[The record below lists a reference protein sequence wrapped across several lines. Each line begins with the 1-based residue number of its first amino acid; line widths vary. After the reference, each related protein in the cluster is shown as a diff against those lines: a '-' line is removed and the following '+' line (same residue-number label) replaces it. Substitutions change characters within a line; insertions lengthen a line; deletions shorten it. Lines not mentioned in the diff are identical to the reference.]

1 MARGCISA
9 LTGLEFREAENHFEA
24 QGAKDAVVSAA
35 GALNTLA
42 PSLLKI
48 QSSNAEQEEATEEL
62 DVDYNDAPLEI
73 GFNVSYLLDV
83 LANLK
88 VDVIKAEF
96 GDSNSSALI
105 SLPGDETFKYVIMPM
120 RI

>member
-1 MARGCISA
+1 VVAIN
-9 LTGLEFREAENHFEA
+9 RE
-24 QGAKDAVVSAA
+24 QLS
-35 GALNTLA
+35 GALSRASILTNEKFKGVRLSLA
-42 PSLLKI
+42 PSVLKI

-62 DVDYNDAPLEI
+62 DIDYDDVPLDI

-88 VDVIKAEF
+88 VDVVKVEF